1 MTGPSRRRGAGA
13 SRRKT
18 IAWCWAFLAPT
29 LLLYAL
35 FNGWPI
41 VSGLYYASLDWSGLS
56 TGKEFVGI
64 ANFVEVASDPY
75 FWNAYRNSFVFMLGV
90 LPIHLGIGLLIAVA
104 LNRKDLR
111 FATGYRTLFFLPV
124 VTTAAIVGIIM
135 IFILAADGP
144 INKILLLAG
153 IAKKPLDF
161 LGDSKLAMGTVVA
174 ISGWKNLGT
183 NIVYW
188 LAALQGIPDELYEAA
203 TVDGCG
209 GRKLFRHIT
218 LPLIVPM
225 GAVIALLNIVGSLKA
240 FDLIKTMTNGGPF
253 FATDMVATYIYRFA
267 FSSEVG
273 VPRIGYAT
281 AAGIFFG
288 LTIIVVGAVSNAL
301 SERIKAASAR

>member
-1 MTGPSRRRGAGA
+1 M
-13 SRRKT
+13 
-18 IAWCWAFLAPT
+18 
-29 LLLYAL
+29 

-41 VSGLYYASLDWSGLS
+41 VSGLYYATLDWSGLS
-56 TGKEFVGI
+56 SSKEFVGL
-64 ANFVEVASDPY
+64 ANFVEVAHDPY
-75 FWNAYRNSFVFMLGV
+75 FWNSYRNSFTFMLGV
-90 LPIHLGIGLLIAVA
+90 VPIHLAIGLLIAVA

-144 INKILLLAG
+144 INQLLLMSGA
-153 IAKKPLDF
+153 IKKPLDF
-161 LGDSKLAMGTVVA
+161 LGNSKLAMGSVIV

-209 GRKLFRHIT
+209 GSRLFRHIT
-218 LPLIVPM
+218 LPLILPM

-281 AAGIFFG
+281 SAGIFFG
-288 LTIIVVGAVSNAL
+288 VTIIIVGALSNTLA
-301 SERIKAASAR
+301 SRIKANSAK

>member
-1 MTGPSRRRGAGA
+1 M
-13 SRRKT
+13 
-18 IAWCWAFLAPT
+18 
-29 LLLYAL
+29 

-41 VSGLYYASLDWSGLS
+41 VSGFYYASLDWSGFS
-56 TGKEFVGI
+56 KSKEFVGF
-64 ANFVEVASDPY
+64 ANFVEVARDPY
-75 FWNAYRNSFVFMLGV
+75 FWNAYRNSFAFMLGV
-90 LPIHLGIGLLIAVA
+90 LPIHVVVGLLIAIV

-111 FATGYRTLFFLPV
+111 FAVGYRTLFFLPV

-144 INKILLLAG
+144 VNKLLLLSKAIG
-153 IAKKPLDF
+153 KPLDF
-161 LGDSKLAMGTVVA
+161 LGNPKLAMGSVIV

-209 GRKLFRHIT
+209 GRRLFRHIT
-218 LPLIVPM
+218 LPLILPM
-225 GAVIALLNIVGSLKA
+225 GAVIALLNVIGSLKA

-273 VPRIGYAT
+273 VPRVGYAT

-288 LTIIVVGAVSNAL
+288 ITIIVVGAASNAL
-301 SERIKAASAR
+301 AERIKSGAAK